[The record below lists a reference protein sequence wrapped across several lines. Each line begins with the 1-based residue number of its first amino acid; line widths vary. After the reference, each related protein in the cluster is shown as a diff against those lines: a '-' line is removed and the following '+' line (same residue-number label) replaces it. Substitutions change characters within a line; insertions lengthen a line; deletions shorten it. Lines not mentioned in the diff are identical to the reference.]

1 MDFKSLN
8 NRERA
13 EAGARMQIL
22 DPDTRQPIDGTFV
35 VVRGVASP
43 TIQTAQRARAQERMR
58 TRKSGAADSADRVME
73 DAHNEMM
80 DAALPF
86 IAELI
91 GVEYDGRKL
100 TEADAREFLNWSFPD
115 MGVVKDD
122 DGDPVMVETKD
133 AKGSTVMVPKFE
145 LKNLPFAKQV
155 ADFAGEQSNFLASGG
170 KR

>member
-1 MDFKSLN
+1 MDFKNLN
-8 NRERA
+8 NRARA

-22 DPDTRQPIDGTFV
+22 DPDTRQPIEGAFV

-58 TRKSGAADSADRVME
+58 ARKSGAADSADRVME

-80 DAALPF
+80 DAAMPF

-100 TEADAREFLNWSFPD
+100 TDTDAREFLNWSFPD
-115 MGVVKDD
+115 MGVVKDA
-122 DGDPVMVETKD
+122 DGEPVMVETK
-133 AKGSTVMVPKFE
+133 GGTVMVPKFE

-155 ADFAGEQSNFLASGG
+155 ADFAGEQSNFLASDG

>member
-1 MDFKSLN
+1 MDFKGLN
-8 NRERA
+8 NRARA

-22 DPDTRQPIDGTFV
+22 DPDTRQPIEGAFV

-58 TRKSGAADSADRVME
+58 ARKSGAADSADRVME

-80 DAALPF
+80 DAAMPF

-100 TEADAREFLNWSFPD
+100 TDTDAREFLNWSFPD
-115 MGVVKDD
+115 MGVVKDA
-122 DGDPVMVETKD
+122 DGEPVMVETK
-133 AKGSTVMVPKFE
+133 GGTVMVPKFE

-155 ADFAGEQSNFLASGG
+155 ADFAGEQSNFLASDG